1 MDGSEDFQKCIFEKQ
16 KKGCS
21 ILYRSKVSNRK
32 IIDRTAPCFPPTE
45 ALGIDIHYENTKIRT
60 LPEYYS
66 TAVQKFDS
74 FKRRRQKRVS

>member
-32 IIDRTAPCFPPTE
+32 IIDQHIACFPPADVHE
-45 ALGIDIHYENTKIRT
+45 IDIHYKNTKIRT
-60 LPEYYS
+60 IPEYYS
-66 TAVQKFDS
+66 NVVQIK
-74 FKRRRQKRVS
+74 V